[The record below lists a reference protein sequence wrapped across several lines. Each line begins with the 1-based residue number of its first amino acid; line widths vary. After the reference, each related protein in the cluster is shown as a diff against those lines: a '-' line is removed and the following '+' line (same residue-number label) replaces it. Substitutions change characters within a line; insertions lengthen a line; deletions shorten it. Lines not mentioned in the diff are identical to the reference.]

1 MVNLVRK
8 NTDIPMVFM
17 TYANVVHNYR
27 LRSSV
32 KNSRKQ
38 YEWNDSS

>member
-1 MVNLVRK
+1 MVTLVRK

-32 KNSRKQ
+32 KK
-38 YEWNDSS
+38 